1 MDVKLLQGRDREEV
15 PAAGGE
21 QGAALCSIPGSRS
34 SRWCCC
40 SARMVLA
47 RAEIQTDI
55 SGVLAPSQVSGRDT
69 CTPKSLFQ
77 TLFPSPQQPLSAPA
91 RQLAGVAVTGFISTK
106 LCSWAEPWAGPAS
119 PAQASQ
125 DTASLSLLFVSGKW
139 SSYCPKR
146 HQGALIKPG
155 GSRCPIFTSPSSPG
169 MQLKLL

>member
-1 MDVKLLQGRDREEV
+1 MSREQLCAAFLVLTAVDGAVALLGWCWHVQKSKPTSPERWLHPRSLAGT
-15 PAAGGE
+15 PAP
-21 QGAALCSIPGSRS
+21 Q
-34 SRWCCC
+34 
-40 SARMVLA
+40 
-47 RAEIQTDI
+47 
-55 SGVLAPSQVSGRDT
+55 
-69 CTPKSLFQ
+69 KSLFQ

-91 RQLAGVAVTGFISTK
+91 RQLAGVTVTGFISTK

-169 MQLKLL
+169 MQLKLLSQ